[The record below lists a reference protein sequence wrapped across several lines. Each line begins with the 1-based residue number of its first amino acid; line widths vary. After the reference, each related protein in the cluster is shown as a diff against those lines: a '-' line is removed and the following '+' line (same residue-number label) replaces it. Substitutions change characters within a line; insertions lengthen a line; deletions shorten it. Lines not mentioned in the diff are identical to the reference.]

1 MKNKENLQSKETVLI
16 PMVIDLDAMNENG
29 WIVGLNA
36 SKVCQSKVCNR
47 NLPVVLVPGTKEQ
60 YDGIMS
66 SYSKEFKADD
76 RDKRCAIGDGHG
88 KLIRC
93 PECNKCSECKYY
105 YERTEYGT
113 ALFCDLAAEG
123 DDGEMIDYNAAAPEN
138 YNDGDRYLRILADL
152 IQHVSEID
160 PNFATMIKLLHDGKS
175 RREVAEKMK
184 LPKSTVI
191 DQVAKLRKITDE
203 FFDNLTY

>member
-1 MKNKENLQSKETVLI
+1 
-16 PMVIDLDAMNENG
+16 
-29 WIVGLNA
+29 
-36 SKVCQSKVCNR
+36 
-47 NLPVVLVPGTKEQ
+47 
-60 YDGIMS
+60 
-66 SYSKEFKADD
+66 
-76 RDKRCAIGDGHG
+76 
-88 KLIRC
+88 
-93 PECNKCSECKYY
+93 
-105 YERTEYGT
+105 
-113 ALFCDLAAEG
+113 
-123 DDGEMIDYNAAAPEN
+123 MIDYDAAAPEN

-152 IQHVSEID
+152 IQHVSEIN